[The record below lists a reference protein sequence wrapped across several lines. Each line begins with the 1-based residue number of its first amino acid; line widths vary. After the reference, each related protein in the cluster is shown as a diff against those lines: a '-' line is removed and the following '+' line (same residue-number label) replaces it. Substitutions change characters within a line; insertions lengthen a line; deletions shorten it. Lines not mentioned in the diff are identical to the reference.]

1 VNGRRW
7 RRSGRRNGAPERTLA
22 GGSFLEVGYWKR
34 TTPCGHWKGPL
45 SVSAQRAAFSPERL
59 QGLRTWPYRRRS
71 GQSRGEQRALPEA
84 QLFEELKGEQ
94 LKTKGDAIRR
104 EIERGMEEY
113 NEQSWLEGQ

>member
-1 VNGRRW
+1 M
-7 RRSGRRNGAPERTLA
+7 
-22 GGSFLEVGYWKR
+22 
-34 TTPCGHWKGPL
+34 
-45 SVSAQRAAFSPERL
+45 
-59 QGLRTWPYRRRS
+59 
-71 GQSRGEQRALPEA
+71 PEA